1 MYDLAVIGSLN
12 KSKILGAKRA
22 LRLLGVRKIETI
34 NVQGLKPQ
42 PIGFSEIFEGAF
54 KRAYIAWKKYEQGLG
69 VGIEAGII
77 DLYGYAFSGQIAVL
91 TDGKHYSF
99 GFSSFFPLPKHVR
112 DSIEEGR
119 ELRHVMVKESGI
131 RFIAETIGA
140 VGYYSSGYMTR
151 VELSFQA
158 VLAALLPWLNR
169 GKYNGLKRIEEV
181 EEILKTL

>member
-22 LRLLGVRKIETI
+22 LRLLGVRKIETK

-140 VGYYSSGYMTR
+140 VGYYSSGYITR